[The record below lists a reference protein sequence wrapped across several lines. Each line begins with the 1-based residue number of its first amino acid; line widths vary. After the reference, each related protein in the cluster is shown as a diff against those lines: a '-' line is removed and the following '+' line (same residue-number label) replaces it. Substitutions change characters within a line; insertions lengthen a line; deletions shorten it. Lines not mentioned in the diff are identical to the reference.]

1 MRLLSRAR
9 PAHAW
14 LFTAACALAYVLL
27 APPSADL
34 AAADYRSELFSH
46 SGLTLW
52 DNAWYGGH
60 HLLAYSLLAPAL
72 SALLG
77 AQLVAAISMTLAAAL
92 FALLIAGRFDQR
104 ASALAAGWFALGA
117 AIGLLANRVPFDLG
131 LALGLAALLA
141 RSRAGRLNAGRLKAR
156 SLLALALVLAVLCAC
171 ASPVAGAF
179 LALAAVADALGQ
191 RPGQRRGV
199 SASGLALAAASV
211 APIAL
216 LFVAFPE
223 GGSQPF
229 VASAFYPALAGVLL
243 IGALIPVAE
252 RTLRLGTLLYALVL
266 IGAYVVPSALGGNAD
281 RLGALL
287 AGPVAACALAGSRT
301 GARRLALVVLAPFL
315 LYWQANAAVAD
326 FAAAVSDPAAR
337 SSYYAPLLAELRALG
352 VGFDARP
359 ARIEVVP
366 TRNHF
371 EARFIAPQVML
382 ARGWERQLDRARNA
396 LFYDESR
403 PLTPARYRAWLSSRG
418 VSYVA
423 LPEGASLDYSG
434 RAEARLVRRAAGAA
448 GLREVWRAQHWRLFS
463 VLAASPLA
471 TPPALLEDASH
482 EDFTLAVPGPG
493 TFAVRLRFTPYWALA
508 DGRGCVSQAAG
519 GWTAVT
525 ARARGR
531 LHVVIDF
538 SLARIFERGPRC
550 R

>member
-1 MRLLSRAR
+1 VKLLSRAR
-9 PAHAW
+9 PVDAW

-46 SGLTLW
+46 AGLTLW

-77 AQLVAAISMTLAAAL
+77 AQLLAAISMTLAAAL
-92 FALLIAGRFDQR
+92 FARLIAGRFEHS
-104 ASALAAGWFALGA
+104 ASALATGWFALGA

-141 RSRAGRLNAGRLKAR
+141 RSRAGRLRAGRLRAAR
-156 SLLALALVLAVLCAC
+156 SLLALALALAVLCAC

-179 LALAAVADALGQ
+179 LALAAFSDALAQ
-191 RPGQRRGV
+191 RAGV
-199 SASGLALAAASV
+199 SAAGLALAAASL

-243 IGALIPVAE
+243 IGALIPAAE

-266 IGAYVVPSALGGNAD
+266 VGAFVVPSALGGNAD

-287 AGPVAACALAGSRT
+287 AGPVAACALAGSRA

-337 SSYYAPLLAELRALG
+337 SSYYAPLLGELHALG

-359 ARIEVVP
+359 ERIEVVP

-382 ARGWERQLDRARNA
+382 ARGWERQLDRSRNA

-403 PLTPARYRAWLSSRG
+403 PLTLARYSAWLASRS
-418 VSYVA
+418 VAYVA

-448 GLREVWRAQHWRLFS
+448 GLREVWRARHWRLFS

-471 TPPALLEDASH
+471 TPPALLERAGHD
-482 EDFTLAVPGPG
+482 DFTLAVPGPG
-493 TFAVRLRFTPYWALA
+493 TFAVRLRYTPYWALA
-508 DGRGCVSQAAG
+508 GGRGCVGRAGG
-519 GWTAVT
+519 GWTAV
-525 ARARGR
+525 RAGGRGS

>member
-1 MRLLSRAR
+1 VRLLSRAR

-34 AAADYRSELFSH
+34 AAAEYRSELFSH
-46 SGLTLW
+46 AGLTLW

-77 AQLVAAISMTLAAAL
+77 AQLLAAISMTLAAAL
-92 FALLIAGRFDQR
+92 FARLIADRFEPR

-141 RSRAGRLNAGRLKAR
+141 RSRAGRPNAGRLNAP
-156 SLLALALVLAVLCAC
+156 SLLALALVLAVLCGC

-191 RPGQRRGV
+191 RRGV
-199 SASGLALAAASV
+199 SAFSLALAAASL

-243 IGALIPVAE
+243 IAALIPGTE

-266 IGAYVVPSALGGNAD
+266 MGAYVVPSALGGNAD

-337 SSYYAPLLAELRALG
+337 SSYYAPLLGELKALG

-403 PLTPARYRAWLSSRG
+403 PLPPARYRTWLASRG

-448 GLREVWRAQHWRLFS
+448 GLREVWRARHWRLFS
-463 VLAASPLA
+463 VLAPSPLA
-471 TPPALLEDASH
+471 TPPALLEHAGH
-482 EDFTLAVPGPG
+482 EDFTVAVPGPG

-508 DGRGCVSQAAG
+508 GGRGCVSRAPGA
-519 GWTAVT
+519 WTAVT